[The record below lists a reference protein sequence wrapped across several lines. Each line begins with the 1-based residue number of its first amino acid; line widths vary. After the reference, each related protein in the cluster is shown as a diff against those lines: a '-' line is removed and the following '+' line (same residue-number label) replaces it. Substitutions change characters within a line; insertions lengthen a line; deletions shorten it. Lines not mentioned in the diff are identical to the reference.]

1 MSDEVKKQID
11 ELQENY
17 SEEQLSLLQKLS
29 TLQYSQA
36 IYESQL
42 AHDAASNE
50 VELEKKVLDTK
61 LTDLQV
67 ELVKTSMQ
75 PHVMH
80 KAEIGYETF
89 TGKYYCRLP
98 ITSFDMLGDEDG
110 DFRAICAYGDSP
122 QQACENFDILWVHG
136 RTDV

>member
-1 MSDEVKKQID
+1 MSDDAKKQVE

-17 SEEQLSLLQKLS
+17 SEEQLTLLQKLA
-29 TLQYSQA
+29 TLQYTQA

-42 AHDAASNE
+42 AHGAASDAAE
-50 VELEKKVLDTK
+50 IEKKLLDVK

-67 ELVKTSMQ
+67 EMVKSSMM
-75 PHVMH
+75 PHVMY
-80 KAEIGYETF
+80 KCDVGYEPI

-98 ITSFDMLGDEDG
+98 IVRSFDFDEDAEYM
-110 DFRAICAYGDSP
+110 AIVGYGDSP
-122 QQACENFDILWVHG
+122 QQACENFDVLWVHG